1 MLVWSNCSPILCV
14 LMCDC
19 PPVSPFLYSP
29 VLAELQ
35 QAGLITNEQCEE
47 LRDPSDVFEVQRDE
61 SPEVMAKTADVL
73 RRHEFEEQSSLLA
86 GKQAR
91 NVIHV
96 PVVCGTVKPNGKG
109 HLKTSI
115 IIVSFMCTI
124 LGAGRCRTCSCQKAG
139 SPALIAYP
147 QVMGRV

>member
-1 MLVWSNCSPILCV
+1 MLVWGNSTPILCV

-19 PPVSPFLYSP
+19 PPVCPFLYPP

-35 QAGLITNEQCEE
+35 QAGLITSEECEE
-47 LRDPSDVFEVQRDE
+47 LQDPSDVFEVQRE
-61 SPEVMAKTADVL
+61 KSPEVMAKTADAL
-73 RRHEFEEQSSLLA
+73 RRHGFEEQSSLLA
-86 GKQAR
+86 GKQAQ

-96 PVVCGTVKPNGKG
+96 LVVCGTVKLNCKG

-115 IIVSFMCTI
+115 IIVVFMCI

-139 SPALIAYP
+139 SPALIAHL
-147 QVMGRV
+147 QVMRRV